1 MTVLASPP
9 TGGTAPCRVS
19 PSHTGRPWHIDRR
32 CLLNGILG
40 RFAACAPS
48 SVHTV
53 QPSLLACTAP
63 VPAEM
68 IGSTVMTSPSVS
80 GWLRW
85 RLASFTIDSQ
95 STRSRN
101 AHTFI
106 ARPPWR
112 PLRPVELFGELG
124 RPDFD

>member
-1 MTVLASPP
+1 
-9 TGGTAPCRVS
+9 
-19 PSHTGRPWHIDRR
+19 
-32 CLLNGILG
+32 
-40 RFAACAPS
+40 
-48 SVHTV
+48 
-53 QPSLLACTAP
+53 
-63 VPAEM
+63 
-68 IGSTVMTSPSVS
+68 VMTSPSVS